1 MPTSPSDKKKV
12 SRAPVVV
19 VMGHIDHGKST
30 LLDYIRK
37 SNIVDKEAG
46 GITQHI
52 SAYEVTHKDEH
63 GKDRKITF
71 LDTPGHEAFSGMRVR
86 GAQTAEIA
94 ILVVSAE
101 DGVKTQTLEAYET
114 IIQSKVPY
122 IVAINKM
129 DKPGANPERT
139 KNDLVEHGI
148 YLEGYGGDIPFAEIS
163 AKTGQG
169 IDYLLSLV
177 LLVADL
183 NEYTADISM
192 PAVGIVIE
200 SNMDKKRG
208 ISASLIVKD
217 GILEKGMFVV
227 AEGALTTTRIME
239 NFLGKTIIEA
249 LPSQPVKL
257 IGFDKL
263 PPVGSVFQ
271 SFRIKKDAEK
281 AQSSSSVTSG
291 QHADDILPSTQKT
304 IPLIIKTDVYGT
316 AEAIEKEVRKMATDA
331 IAFRIL
337 QKGVGAIGETDIKLA
352 GGSDDT
358 VIVGFNVG
366 MESAVRDFNEKQKV
380 TIGTFDIIY
389 KLTDWLKELLES
401 RRPRVETTEVVGKL
415 KVIKTFSQ
423 TKDRQVLG
431 GKVIEGKIYADARVR
446 IMRRD
451 GEIGK
456 GAIIELQQNKA
467 KAREVDT
474 DTECGLMIE
483 TKIDIAPGDV
493 LEAILIKVI

>member
-1 MPTSPSDKKKV
+1 MSTHQKNSI

-52 SAYEVTHKDEH
+52 SAYEVIHKDEH
-63 GKDRKITF
+63 GADRRITF

-114 IIQSKVPY
+114 IIKSKVPY
-122 IVAINKM
+122 IVAINKI
-129 DKPGANPERT
+129 DKPGANPEKT

-148 YLEGYGGDIPFAEIS
+148 YIEGFGGDIPFAEIS

-169 IDYLLSLV
+169 VDQLLSLV
-177 LLVADL
+177 LLVTDM
-183 NEYTADISM
+183 NEYTADISI

-208 ISASLIVKD
+208 VSASLIIKD

-239 NFLGKTIIEA
+239 NFLGKTISEA
-249 LPSQPVKL
+249 LPSQPVRL

-271 SFRIKKDAEK
+271 AYRTKKEAEK
-281 AQSSSSVTSG
+281 AQAMCENSTIQTAG
-291 QHADDILPSTQKT
+291 DTTQTTQKT

-316 AEAIEKEVRKMATDA
+316 AEAIEKEVRKMATET
-331 IAFRIL
+331 ISFRIL
-337 QKGVGAIGETDIKLA
+337 QKGVGAIGEADIKLA
-352 GGSDDT
+352 GGSEDA

-366 MESAVRDFNEKQKV
+366 MDASVRDFNEKQKV
-380 TIGTFDIIY
+380 TIETFEIIY
-389 KLTDWLKELLES
+389 KLTDWLKELIEA
-401 RRPRVETTEVVGKL
+401 RRPRVETTEIVGKL
-415 KVIKTFSQ
+415 KVIKTFSR

-431 GKVIEGKIYADARVR
+431 GKVIEGKFYADANVR
-446 IMRRD
+446 IMRRE

-456 GAIIELQQNKA
+456 GSIVELQQSKS

-493 LEAILIKVI
+493 LEAILVKVL

>member
-1 MPTSPSDKKKV
+1 MSTHPKNSI

-52 SAYEVTHKDEH
+52 SAYEVIHKDEH
-63 GKDRKITF
+63 GTDRRITF

-114 IIQSKVPY
+114 IIKSKVPY
-122 IVAINKM
+122 IVAINKI
-129 DKPGANPERT
+129 DKPGANPEKT

-148 YLEGYGGDIPFAEIS
+148 YIEGFGGDIPFAEIS

-169 IDYLLSLV
+169 VDQLLSLV
-177 LLVADL
+177 LLVTDM
-183 NEYTADISM
+183 NEYTADISI

-200 SNMDKKRG
+200 SNVDKKRG
-208 ISASLIVKD
+208 VSASLIIKD

-239 NFLGKTIIEA
+239 NFLGKTISEA
-249 LPSQPVKL
+249 FPSQPVRL

-271 SFRIKKDAEK
+271 AYKTKKEAEK
-281 AQSSSSVTSG
+281 AQATCENSTSQTAG
-291 QHADDILPSTQKT
+291 DTTQTTQKT

-316 AEAIEKEVRKMATDA
+316 AEAIEKEVRKMATES
-331 IAFRIL
+331 ISFRIL
-337 QKGVGAIGETDIKLA
+337 QKGVGAIGEADIKLA
-352 GGSDDT
+352 GGSEDA

-366 MESAVRDFNEKQKV
+366 MDASVRDFNEKQKV
-380 TIGTFDIIY
+380 TIGTFEIIY
-389 KLTDWLKELLES
+389 KLTDWLKELIEA
-401 RRPRVETTEVVGKL
+401 RRPRVETTEIVGKL
-415 KVIKTFSQ
+415 KVIKTFSR

-431 GKVIEGKIYADARVR
+431 GKVIEGKFYADANVR
-446 IMRRD
+446 IMRREA
-451 GEIGK
+451 EIGK
-456 GAIIELQQNKA
+456 GSIVELQQSKS

-493 LEAILIKVI
+493 LEAILVKVL